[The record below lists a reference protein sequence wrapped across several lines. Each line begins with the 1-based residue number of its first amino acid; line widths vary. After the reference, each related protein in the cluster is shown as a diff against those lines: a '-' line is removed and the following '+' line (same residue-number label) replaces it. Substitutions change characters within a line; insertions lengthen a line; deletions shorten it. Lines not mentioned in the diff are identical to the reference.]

1 MPGAL
6 LPAGVFTLYDRVGL
20 MAHNAYTV
28 FALAGMTISVL
39 TFAFSVF
46 RSMVSA
52 TGTSLSL
59 ASVFALQP

>member
-1 MPGAL
+1 
-6 LPAGVFTLYDRVGL
+6 

-28 FALAGMTISVL
+28 FFALAGMVIWVSA
-39 TFAFSVF
+39 FASRVA

>member
-1 MPGAL
+1 
-6 LPAGVFTLYDRVGL
+6 

-39 TFAFSVF
+39 AFASSVF
-46 RSMVSA
+46 RSMVSP

>member
-1 MPGAL
+1 MLAGA
-6 LPAGVFTLYDRVGL
+6 FTLYVSVGL

-28 FALAGMTISVL
+28 FALAGMVIWVSA
-39 TFAFSVF
+39 FASRVA

-59 ASVFALQP
+59 ASVFALHP